1 VKALTG
7 STPIPLG
14 VEPFRR
20 EHLTG
25 EEFKMRRFFSFIL
38 AASLLLAPSAALA
51 QNNSA
56 LASTDKVM
64 IDRVNANG
72 EGTPGAISVLNLF
85 NGTGVGYGV
94 GGGGAVTQITSRA
107 TAVTL
112 NSFSGQITMFSA
124 AGSATAASFTV
135 NDSLVKTTDVIEV
148 MPSSGTNVY
157 LVQVTGV
164 TNGTFTVTFFT
175 TGGTA
180 TDAPVINFAVVHASA
195 S

>member
-1 VKALTG
+1 
-7 STPIPLG
+7 
-14 VEPFRR
+14 
-20 EHLTG
+20 
-25 EEFKMRRFFSFIL
+25 MRRFFSFIL

-148 MPSSGTNVY
+148 MPVVRNERLSGASHRGHERHVHGDVFHHGRHSDGRACDQ
-157 LVQVTGV
+157 LRGSPRFRVVSQL
-164 TNGTFTVTFFT
+164 
-175 TGGTA
+175 
-180 TDAPVINFAVVHASA
+180 FAARRI
-195 S
+195 